1 MAAEARNRGG
11 ATVGRRYRS
20 PLREQQTAATRRA
33 VVDAARELFVANG
46 WAGTG
51 MREVAAAAGVALE
64 TVYSHFSS
72 KRGLLRAVA
81 DTAVVGDDASEPL
94 AARAEFVAMGEG
106 RRPARVRAAA
116 RLLAAVHARTAA
128 IAKLLRQAAAADE
141 EIAEMLQST
150 RERQRSDVASALEL
164 IVGRA
169 SDEVRARR
177 RVGHRQPRGVPA
189 ARRGIGLDG
198 PAVRG
203 MGRGNAGAGHSTL
216 LTAGGQF
223 MTITS
228 DAPADTTMMRIVH
241 DALRRDLARASCD
254 ARRPERAS
262 AEQRRAIGAH
272 LTWMMRFL
280 HAHHAV

>member
-1 MAAEARNRGG
+1 M
-11 ATVGRRYRS
+11 
-20 PLREQQTAATRRA
+20 
-33 VVDAARELFVANG
+33 DAARELFVANG
-46 WAGTG
+46 WAATG

-94 AARAEFVAMGEG
+94 AERAEFLAMGEG

-169 SDEVRARR
+169 PTRSERDGVWAIASPEVYLLLVEESGWTAQQYEAWVAETLE
-177 RVGHRQPRGVPA
+177 RVIPR
-189 ARRGIGLDG
+189 
-198 PAVRG
+198 
-203 MGRGNAGAGHSTL
+203 S
-216 LTAGGQF
+216 
-223 MTITS
+223 
-228 DAPADTTMMRIVH
+228 
-241 DALRRDLARASCD
+241 
-254 ARRPERAS
+254 
-262 AEQRRAIGAH
+262 
-272 LTWMMRFL
+272 
-280 HAHHAV
+280 